1 MLLINS
7 SKRQIF
13 ILTKKLNMRTFA
25 IVLIVIGIL
34 MLVIPG
40 INFTKKEKVVDV
52 GPIEIS
58 KKENKT
64 LTWPYYAGAIV
75 TVAGVVL
82 LLVNKRK

>member
-1 MLLINS
+1 MIHIYL
-7 SKRQIF
+7 
-13 ILTKKLNMRTFA
+13 LTKSKKKRTFA
-25 IVLIVIGIL
+25 IALIVIGIL

-82 LLVNKRK
+82 LLVNKKK

>member
-1 MLLINS
+1 
-7 SKRQIF
+7 
-13 ILTKKLNMRTFA
+13 MRPFA

-75 TVAGVVL
+75 TVTGVVL

>member
-1 MLLINS
+1 MFPVDS

-64 LTWPYYAGAIV
+64 E
-75 TVAGVVL
+75 
-82 LLVNKRK
+82 RKK